1 MIGMRPPSILKVNRR
16 RLLWVGLA
24 LLLST
29 MIRLDHSAPSAVGA
43 AGGGL
48 FGGESAGRGREAVLA
63 TGKAG
68 EVKWTIMAVHEAR
81 RSAQEPC
88 IRAFLTLGRSEGVI
102 GGETSCGDVL
112 QHPRGPLVSG
122 ATSLQTTTRVLGV
135 AFARD
140 VKILKVEM
148 NNGSRRFVRSRVWK
162 QRDGD
167 FVGLKPFSFAV
178 IVFRH
183 DLCYRRIVGLSRSR
197 KALFELVGG
206 NCP

>member
-1 MIGMRPPSILKVNRR
+1 VSVRMSA

-29 MIRLDHSAPSAVGA
+29 VIRLDFSVSSAVGV

-48 FGGESAGRGREAVLA
+48 FGGETVGRTREAVL
-63 TGKAG
+63 TSGEAG
-68 EVKWTIMAVHEAR
+68 QVRWTITAVHEAR

-88 IRAFLTLGRSEGVI
+88 IRADLTLERLEGAI
-102 GGETSCGDVL
+102 GGETSCGDVDR
-112 QHPRGPLVSG
+112 HPRSPLVSG
-122 ATSLQTTTRVLGV
+122 ASSLHTKTRVLGI

-140 VKILKVEM
+140 VKMLKVEM
-148 NNGSRRFVRSRVWK
+148 NSGSRRFVRSRVWK
-162 QRDGD
+162 QGDGD
-167 FVGLKPFSFAV
+167 VVGLKPFSFAV
-178 IVFRH
+178 LVFRH
-183 DLCYRRIVGLSRSR
+183 DLCYRRIVGLSRGR